1 MKNKRNRAVGIA
13 EALMVLPLAFL
24 LWVVAGDI
32 IKMHGL
38 IVIPAGIAVY
48 LVISLLVDKFF
59 LQQSAQL
66 EQALERTL
74 SSVAEKS
81 RHSRKNR

>member
-32 IKMHGL
+32 IKMYGL

-48 LVISLLVDKFF
+48 LAITLLVDKFF
-59 LQQSAQL
+59 GQQSAQL
-66 EQALERTL
+66 EQVLERTL